1 MKTPPIPHYEVLR
14 PVLEKTGQRGMHHEY
29 GPFDWY
35 AVRWVVI
42 GFAESMADAKAQFGG
57 APVLQRAVISAVRH

>member
-1 MKTPPIPHYEVLR
+1 
-14 PVLEKTGQRGMHHEY
+14 MHHEY

-42 GFAESMADAKAQFGG
+42 GFAESMADAKAKFGG
-57 APVLQRAVISAVRH
+57 CPVLQRTAFGRVQ